1 LKALLERA
9 RVQMPPIVPAPTTLT
24 ELQPASAAARPS
36 EQERA
41 DQRSAPESAPRK
53 FEQNDAPLRA
63 TSTQNPL
70 HPDRARNPDGDQNV
84 AIPPWVPVLA
94 VSGVLMILGFLRGR
108 YGRFGKAEEHA

>member
-1 LKALLERA
+1 
-9 RVQMPPIVPAPTTLT
+9 MPQVVPAPTTLT

-36 EQERA
+36 ARSEQ
-41 DQRSAPESAPRK
+41 QS
-53 FEQNDAPLRA
+53 DAPQRA
-63 TSTQNPL
+63 TSTQDPL